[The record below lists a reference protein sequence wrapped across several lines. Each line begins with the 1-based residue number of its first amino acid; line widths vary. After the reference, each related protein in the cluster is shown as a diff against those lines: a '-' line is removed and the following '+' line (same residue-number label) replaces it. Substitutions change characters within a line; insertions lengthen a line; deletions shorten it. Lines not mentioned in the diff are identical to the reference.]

1 MIKGNF
7 DINYTETGIVVKFYD
22 NRALTAFEESTGIT
36 LTSFQREMI
45 IAFLPQ
51 NIGSNL
57 HKSIKRYRHDY

>member
-36 LTSFQREMI
+36 NQLSERDDNRIPPTEYWI
-45 IAFLPQ
+45 
-51 NIGSNL
+51 
-57 HKSIKRYRHDY
+57 

>member
-45 IAFLPQ
+45 IAPPTEYW
-51 NIGSNL
+51 I
-57 HKSIKRYRHDY
+57 

>member
-45 IAFLPQ
+45 IAPPTRVARPRVFQPDM
-51 NIGSNL
+51 G
-57 HKSIKRYRHDY
+57 YRHDY